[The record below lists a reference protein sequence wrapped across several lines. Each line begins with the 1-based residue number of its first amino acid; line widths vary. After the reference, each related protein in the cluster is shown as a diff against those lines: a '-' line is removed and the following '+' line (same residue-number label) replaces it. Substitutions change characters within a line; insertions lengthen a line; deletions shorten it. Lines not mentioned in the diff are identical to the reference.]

1 MRYWEVVIDLST
13 FWFVVLLFLIL
24 VAVVMFH
31 VQHIQVRR
39 LIFWS
44 SLKTANQINMIYEI
58 STVNRYDDDL
68 PIIEFMGSCTKT
80 AKYLLSNND

>member
-1 MRYWEVVIDLST
+1 MRYWEVVIALST

-39 LIFWS
+39 LIFWL

-58 STVNRYDDDL
+58 STVDRSEDDL
-68 PIIEFMGSCTKT
+68 PIIEFIGSCTKT
-80 AKYLLSNND
+80 NCKISTV